1 MRISSL
7 YHSSAMLHQ
16 MNQNGARLSK
26 LMEQMATQKRVN
38 VPSDDPVASS
48 RLVQLNREQSA
59 INQYQS
65 NITRLSGNL
74 SIQESHVT
82 ALSDQL
88 LALNDKLLAA
98 SNGTNSEKDME
109 GFSAEI
115 SQMLESLVST
125 MNAKNEDGHYIF
137 SGTKT
142 NTQPVIFDN
151 TTGTYSYA
159 GNDASRSTTVA
170 NGIEIAENT
179 SISQAFSSSN
189 NDLSMLN
196 LLKSVSDKM
205 ATPGGDYK
213 DDLKQ
218 LLGEAK
224 ASSDKMASVYT
235 ELGGKQNR
243 LTLIDDAHSDIKI
256 SHEQVIQELSS
267 LDAATSYVNIQLYTQ
282 AVQASNKSFMMIS
295 QLSLFNQM

>member
-48 RLVQLNREQSA
+48 RLVQLNRERSA
-59 INQYQS
+59 IDQYQS

-74 SIQESHVT
+74 SVQESHVT

-88 LALNDKLLAA
+88 LAISDKLLAA
-98 SNGTNSEKDME
+98 SNDTHGEKDMQ
-109 GFSAEI
+109 GFASELE
-115 SQMLESLVST
+115 QMLASLVSV

-137 SGTKT
+137 AGTKT
-142 NTQPVIFDN
+142 TTQPVVLD
-151 TTGTYSYA
+151 TASGAWRYA
-159 GNDASRSTTVA
+159 GNDATRSTVVA
-170 NGIEIAENT
+170 NGIDITENT
-179 SISQAFSSSN
+179 HISQAFSGTN
-189 NDLSMLN
+189 NDLGTLN
-196 LLKSVSDKM
+196 LLKQVSEKM
-205 ATPGGDYK
+205 STPGSDYR
-213 DDLKQ
+213 DELTQ
-218 LLGEAK
+218 LITEVK
-224 ASSDKMASVYT
+224 TASDNIAAVFT

-243 LTLIDDAHSDIKI
+243 LTLISDAHTDISV
-256 SHEQVIQELSS
+256 SHGQVIQELSAV
-267 LDAATSYVNIQLYTQ
+267 DAATSYLNIQLYTQ

-295 QLSLFNQM
+295 QLTLFNQM

>member
-16 MNQNGARLSK
+16 MNNNGARLSK

-59 INQYQS
+59 IDQYQS

-82 ALSDQL
+82 ALSEQL

-98 SNGTNSEKDME
+98 SNDTYSEKDMG
-109 GFSAEI
+109 GFANEM

-142 NTQPVIFDN
+142 NTQPVVFDEASK
-151 TTGTYSYA
+151 TYLYA
-159 GNDASRSTTVA
+159 GNDASRATTVA

-179 SISQAFSSSN
+179 NISQAFSGSN

-196 LLKSVSDKM
+196 LLKTVSDKM
-205 ATPGGDYK
+205 ATPGADYR
-213 DDLKQ
+213 DDLKL

-224 ASSDKMASVYT
+224 KSSDSIASVYT

-243 LTLIDDAHSDIKI
+243 LTLIGDAHSDVKI
-256 SHEQVIQELSS
+256 SHEQVIQELSA
-267 LDAATSYVNIQLYTQ
+267 LDAATSYVNIQMYTQ

>member
-16 MNQNGARLSK
+16 MNQNGGRLSK

-59 INQYQS
+59 IAQYQS

-82 ALSDQL
+82 AMSDQL
-88 LALNDKLLAA
+88 LALSDKLLAA
-98 SNGTNSEKDME
+98 SNDTHSEKDMA

-115 SQMLESLVST
+115 SQMLESLVSS

-142 NTQPVIFDN
+142 NTQPVTFDK

-159 GNDASRSTTVA
+159 GNDASRLTTVA

-179 SISQAFSSSN
+179 AISQAFSGSN

-205 ATPGGDYK
+205 ATPGGDYR

-218 LLGEAK
+218 LLGEVK
-224 ASSDKMASVYT
+224 TSSDKIASVYT

-243 LTLIDDAHSDIKI
+243 LSLISDAHEDIKI
-256 SHEQVIQELSS
+256 SHDQVVQELSAV
-267 LDAATSYVNIQLYTQ
+267 DAATSYVNIQLYTQ